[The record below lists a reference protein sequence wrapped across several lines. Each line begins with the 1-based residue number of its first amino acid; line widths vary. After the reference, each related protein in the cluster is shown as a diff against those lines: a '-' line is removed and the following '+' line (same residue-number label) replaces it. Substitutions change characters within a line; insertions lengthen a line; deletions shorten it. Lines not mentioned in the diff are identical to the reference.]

1 MQLIKLTD
9 IHEVFGDLSLITNNG
24 RKIPLDYEEMKKFD
38 IDLEF
43 GKMGE
48 DFVRDLQNGNNMIEV
63 KTERDIWKT
72 TGNIAI
78 EIRCSGK
85 PSGISTTGSNIWIH
99 LLSDNGK
106 IVGGY
111 IFSVD
116 YLKQKIID
124 LKKEGK
130 LKMTMGGDF
139 NASQM
144 VLIPRE
150 ELFKDYRT

>member
-9 IHEVFGDLSLITNNG
+9 IYDVFGDLSLLTNDG

-38 IDLEF
+38 LDLKF
-43 GKMGE
+43 GQMGE
-48 DFVRDLQNGNNMIEV
+48 KFVEDLQNGNTMIEV

-72 TGNIAI
+72 TGNIAV

-85 PSGISTTGSNIWIH
+85 PSGISTTGSAIWIH

-130 LKMTMGGDF
+130 LKLIMGGDF
-139 NASQM
+139 NVSQM
-144 VLIPRE
+144 ALIPRT
-150 ELFKDYRT
+150 ELFKT

>member
-9 IHEVFGDLSLITNNG
+9 IYDVFGDLSLLTNDG

-38 IDLEF
+38 LDLKF
-43 GKMGE
+43 GQMGE
-48 DFVRDLQNGNNMIEV
+48 KFVEDLQNGNTMIEV

-72 TGNIAI
+72 TGNIAV

-85 PSGISTTGSNIWIH
+85 PSGISTTGSAIWIH
-99 LLSDNGK
+99 LLSDNNK

-130 LKMTMGGDF
+130 LKLIMGGDF
-139 NASQM
+139 NVSQM
-144 VLIPRE
+144 ALIPRK
-150 ELFKDYRT
+150 ELF

>member
-1 MQLIKLTD
+1 MIKLVD
-9 IHEVFGDLSLITNNG
+9 IHNVFGDLSLITHHG
-24 RKIPLDYEEMKKFD
+24 RIIPLDYEEMKKFD

-43 GKMGE
+43 GQMGE
-48 DFVRDLQNGNNMIEV
+48 EFVRDLQNGNNKIEV

-72 TGNIAI
+72 TGNIAV

-85 PSGISTTGSNIWIH
+85 PSGVSTTGSNIWIH
-99 LLSDNGK
+99 LLCYKGK
-106 IVGGY
+106 IEGGY

-130 LKMTMGGDF
+130 LKLVMGGDF

-144 VLIPRE
+144 ALIPRT
-150 ELFKDYRT
+150 ELF

>member
-9 IHEVFGDLSLITNNG
+9 IYDVFGDLSLITNNG

-43 GKMGE
+43 GQMGE
-48 DFVRDLQNGNNMIEV
+48 KFVEDLQNGNTMIEV

-85 PSGISTTGSNIWIH
+85 PSGISTTGSAIWIH
-99 LLSDNGK
+99 LLSDNNK

-116 YLKQKIID
+116 YLKKKIID
-124 LKKEGK
+124 LKEKGK
-130 LKMTMGGDF
+130 LKLVMGGDF

-144 VLIPRE
+144 ALIPRT
-150 ELFKDYRT
+150 ELFKT

>member
-1 MQLIKLTD
+1 M
-9 IHEVFGDLSLITNNG
+9 
-24 RKIPLDYEEMKKFD
+24 DYEEMKKFD

-43 GKMGE
+43 GQMGE
-48 DFVRDLQNGNNMIEV
+48 KFVEDLQNGNTMIEV

-85 PSGISTTGSNIWIH
+85 PSGISTTGSAIWIH
-99 LLSDNGK
+99 LLSDNNK

-116 YLKQKIID
+116 YLKKKIID
-124 LKKEGK
+124 LKEKGK
-130 LKMTMGGDF
+130 LKLVMGGDF

-144 VLIPRE
+144 ALIPRT
-150 ELFKDYRT
+150 ELFKT

>member
-9 IHEVFGDLSLITNNG
+9 IYDVFGDLSLITNDW
-24 RKIPLDYEEMKKFD
+24 RKIPLVYVEMKKFD

-43 GKMGE
+43 GQMGE
-48 DFVRDLQNGNNMIEV
+48 KFVEDLQNGNTMIEV

-72 TGNIAI
+72 TGNIAV

-85 PSGISTTGSNIWIH
+85 PSGISTTGSAVWIH
-99 LLSDNGK
+99 LLSDNNK

-130 LKMTMGGDF
+130 LKLVMGGDF

-144 VLIPRE
+144 ALIPRT
-150 ELFKDYRT
+150 ELFKT

>member
-9 IHEVFGDLSLITNNG
+9 IYDVFGDLSLITNDW

-43 GKMGE
+43 GQMGE
-48 DFVRDLQNGNNMIEV
+48 KFVEDLQNGNTMIEV

-72 TGNIAI
+72 TGNIAV

-85 PSGISTTGSNIWIH
+85 PSGISTTGSAVWIH
-99 LLSDNGK
+99 LLSDNNK

-130 LKMTMGGDF
+130 LKLVMGGDF

-144 VLIPRE
+144 ALIPRT
-150 ELFKDYRT
+150 ELFKT

>member
-1 MQLIKLTD
+1 MIKLVD
-9 IHEVFGDLSLITNNG
+9 IHNVFGDLSLITHHG
-24 RKIPLDYEEMKKFD
+24 RIIPLDYEEMKKFD

-43 GKMGE
+43 GQMGE
-48 DFVRDLQNGNNMIEV
+48 EFVRDLQNGNNKIEV

-72 TGNIAI
+72 TGNIAV

-85 PSGISTTGSNIWIH
+85 PSGVSTTGSNIWIH
-99 LLSDNGK
+99 LLCYKGK
-106 IVGGY
+106 IEGGY

-130 LKMTMGGDF
+130 LKLVMGGDF

-144 VLIPRE
+144 ALIPRT
-150 ELFKDYRT
+150 ELFKT

>member
-1 MQLIKLTD
+1 LIKLTD
-9 IHEVFGDLSLITNNG
+9 IHEVFGSLSLITNNG
-24 RKIPLDYEEMKKFD
+24 RKIPLEYEEMKKFD

>member
-1 MQLIKLTD
+1 
-9 IHEVFGDLSLITNNG
+9 
-24 RKIPLDYEEMKKFD
+24 MKKFD

-72 TGNIAI
+72 TGNIAV

>member
-1 MQLIKLTD
+1 LIKLLD
-9 IHEVFGDLSLITNNG
+9 IYNVFGDLSLITHHG
-24 RKIPLDYEEMKKFD
+24 RIIPLDYEEMKKFD

-43 GKMGE
+43 GQMGE
-48 DFVRDLQNGNNMIEV
+48 EFVRDLQNGNNKIEV

-72 TGNIAI
+72 TGNIAV
-78 EIRCSGK
+78 EIRCNGK

-99 LLSDNGK
+99 LLSDNNK

-130 LKMTMGGDF
+130 LKLVMGGDF

-144 VLIPRE
+144 ALIPRT
-150 ELFKDYRT
+150 ELFKT

>member
-1 MQLIKLTD
+1 LIKLLD
-9 IHEVFGDLSLITNNG
+9 IYNVFGDLSLITHHG
-24 RKIPLDYEEMKKFD
+24 RIIPLDYEEMKKFD

-43 GKMGE
+43 GQMGE
-48 DFVRDLQNGNNMIEV
+48 EFVRDLQNGNNKIEV

-72 TGNIAI
+72 TGNIAV
-78 EIRCSGK
+78 EIRCNGK

-99 LLSDNGK
+99 LLSDNNK

-124 LKKEGK
+124 LKKEDK
-130 LKMTMGGDF
+130 LKLVMGGDF

-144 VLIPRE
+144 ALIPRT
-150 ELFKDYRT
+150 ELF

>member
-1 MQLIKLTD
+1 MLKLTD
-9 IHEVFGDLSLITNNG
+9 IYDVFGVLSLLTNDG

-38 IDLEF
+38 LDLKF

-48 DFVRDLQNGNNMIEV
+48 KFVEDLQNGNTMIEV
-63 KTERDIWKT
+63 KTERDIWKN

-85 PSGISTTGSNIWIH
+85 PSGISTTGSAIWIH

-124 LKKEGK
+124 LKKEGRLK
-130 LKMTMGGDF
+130 LIMGGDF
-139 NASQM
+139 NVSQM
-144 VLIPRE
+144 ALIPRT
-150 ELFKDYRT
+150 ELFK

>member
-1 MQLIKLTD
+1 LLKLTD
-9 IHEVFGDLSLITNNG
+9 IYDVFGDLSLLTNDG

-38 IDLEF
+38 LDLKF

-48 DFVRDLQNGNNMIEV
+48 KFVEDLQNGNTMIEV
-63 KTERDIWKT
+63 KTERDIWKN

-85 PSGISTTGSNIWIH
+85 PSGISTTGSAIWIH

-124 LKKEGK
+124 LKKEGRLK
-130 LKMTMGGDF
+130 LIMGGDF
-139 NASQM
+139 NVSQM
-144 VLIPRE
+144 ALIPRT
-150 ELFKDYRT
+150 ELFK

>member
-1 MQLIKLTD
+1 LIKLTD
-9 IHEVFGDLSLITNNG
+9 IHEVFGSLSLITNNG
-24 RKIPLDYEEMKKFD
+24 RKIPLEYEEMKKFD

-72 TGNIAI
+72 TGNIAV

-144 VLIPRE
+144 VLIPRT
-150 ELFKDYRT
+150 ELF

>member
-1 MQLIKLTD
+1 LIKLTD
-9 IHEVFGDLSLITNNG
+9 IHEVFGSLSLITNNG
-24 RKIPLDYEEMKKFD
+24 RKIPLEYEEMKKFD

-72 TGNIAI
+72 TGNIAV

>member
-9 IHEVFGDLSLITNNG
+9 IYDVFGDLSLITNDW

-43 GKMGE
+43 GQMGE
-48 DFVRDLQNGNNMIEV
+48 KFVEDLQNGNTMIEV
-63 KTERDIWKT
+63 KTERDKWKT
-72 TGNIAI
+72 TGNIAV

-85 PSGISTTGSNIWIH
+85 PSGISTTGSAVWIH
-99 LLSDNGK
+99 LLSDNNK

-130 LKMTMGGDF
+130 LKLVMGGDF

-144 VLIPRE
+144 ALIPRT
-150 ELFKDYRT
+150 ELFKT

>member
-9 IHEVFGDLSLITNNG
+9 IHEVFGSLSLITNNG
-24 RKIPLDYEEMKKFD
+24 RKIPLEYEEMKKFD

-72 TGNIAI
+72 TGNIAV

-144 VLIPRE
+144 VLIPRT
-150 ELFKDYRT
+150 ELF